1 MVFAYQSPETSIVM
15 GGEKA
20 VCKDSIS
27 MGMLLHI
34 QAETA
39 NIRNATR
46 VNPNNSFKLRGRRS
60 TLILLYEAIQA
71 ASQPTATIVP
81 IESKVKAAI
90 SKSPGISDFT
100 VAILRTE
107 LLCLKAQYRR

>member
-1 MVFAYQSPETSIVM
+1 MVFAYQSPETWLVV

-46 VNPNNSFKLRGRRS
+46 VNPNNSFKLRGRRF
-60 TLILLYEAIQA
+60 TLILLYEAIHA
-71 ASQPTATIVP
+71 ASQPMATIVP

-100 VAILRTE
+100 VRPSLMRNTE
-107 LLCLKAQYRR
+107 WLLL